1 MFDGLCTWCD
11 VLHGGVRNAKG
22 GGGVGK
28 SGVVS
33 PTNGAKIKTPVEHK
47 TEHKTEPKT
56 KPKMKPKTEPKWSI
70 KWSQNQSTSVG
81 V

>member
-1 MFDGLCTWCD
+1 MFDGLSAWCD

-47 TEHKTEPKT
+47 MEPKSRRQWSQIEHKTEPNQDAKACYQT
-56 KPKMKPKTEPKWSI
+56 KL
-70 KWSQNQSTSVG
+70 
-81 V
+81 